1 MSSKQGPRAAGM
13 RTTANGFGRRH
24 RAAFFNDTGSEAAT

>member
-13 RTTANGFGRRH
+13 RTAANAAGHRH
-24 RAAFFNDTGSEAAT
+24 HSARMIDMRGEVAT

>member
-13 RTTANGFGRRH
+13 RTAANTASRRH
-24 RAAFFNDTGSEAAT
+24 HNTQMTKNYKEAAR

>member
-13 RTTANGFGRRH
+13 GASANDAGGRRLSSW
-24 RAAFFNDTGSEAAT
+24 RNAKLKEAES